1 MEGYKKEAEEQI
13 LINII
18 DQFNLPPKNEYMFT
32 EKDELELFESACLLI
47 EELVKKNPMAYIQP
61 NFHESIVDEVFEML
75 IQPFDENA
83 TIVTM
88 EDIHAF
94 MSGDY
99 SYEEKIIEIEQ
110 FITMIIDR
118 AMNLFYKHLVPIRSH
133 QNTFIRQVGINIEKM
148 ETHINYLKSVPQPEQ
163 RTNEWYAFRYKY
175 LTASNIWKAFISQS
189 TKNQLIYEKCK
200 PLATSEEGSSS
211 SQQHGVNTESPMH
224 WGHKYEP
231 VSVALYE
238 TKYNTSVSEFGCIPH
253 KSISFLAASPD
264 GINTDKTSGRYGRM
278 LEVKNIVNRE
288 INGNP
293 KMEYW
298 IQMQLQLEVCDLKE
312 CDFLETRFTEYE
324 NEEAF
329 MNDTVTMENDTMEND
344 TMENDTMENDTMEGE
359 GIEGSCNT
367 SSSSSLLFL
376 SKDYKQKG
384 IIMYFIKNGQPVYEY
399 YTPSTTSTIETY
411 QQWEEATMIKNESIM
426 WIKNIYW
433 KLDQLSCVL
442 VMRNKLW
449 FEYAKEELYAIWQ
462 IIEKERVEGY
472 EHRAP
477 KKRISSTGAG
487 NKKYNN
493 NNDSE
498 IKQTKVCYINVEN
511 IEDMGNNN

>member
-1 MEGYKKEAEEQI
+1 MELEQDKMEAEE

-32 EKDELELFESACLLI
+32 EKDELELYESACLLI
-47 EELVKKNPMAYIQP
+47 EELVRNNPMAYIQP
-61 NFHESIVDEVFEML
+61 NFHETIVDEVFEML
-75 IQPFDENA
+75 IQPFDEIA
-83 TIVTM
+83 SIVTM

-99 SYEEKIIEIEQ
+99 SYEEKIIEVEQ
-110 FITMIIDR
+110 FITTIIDK
-118 AMNLFYKHLVPIRSH
+118 AMNLFYKHIAPIRSH
-133 QNTFIRQVGINIEKM
+133 QNTFIRHAGINIEKM
-148 ETHINYLKSVPQPEQ
+148 EAHINYLKSVPQPEQ

-200 PLATSEEGSSS
+200 PLATTEEGSSSSS

-238 TKYNTSVSEFGCIPH
+238 TMYHTSVSEFGCIPH

-324 NEEAF
+324 NEEEF
-329 MNDTVTMENDTMEND
+329 MNDVAAANASEKGTP
-344 TMENDTMENDTMEGE
+344 
-359 GIEGSCNT
+359 
-367 SSSSSLLFL
+367 FL

-384 IIMYFIKNGQPVYEY
+384 IIMYFIKDGQPLYEY
-399 YTPSTTSTIETY
+399 YTPSTTSTLETY
-411 QQWEEATMIKNESIM
+411 QQWEEATMLKNESIM

-449 FEYAKEELYAIWQ
+449 FDYAKEELYAIWQ
-462 IIEKERVEGY
+462 IIEKERIEGY
-472 EHRAP
+472 DHRAP
-477 KKRISSTGAG
+477 KKRISSSSSGA
-487 NKKYNN
+487 NKKYI
-493 NNDSE
+493 NDSE

-511 IEDMGNNN
+511 IEEDNM

>member
-1 MEGYKKEAEEQI
+1 MEQDKEE

-18 DQFNLPPKNEYMFT
+18 DQFNLPPKKEYIFT
-32 EKDELELFESACLLI
+32 EKDELELYETACLLI

-61 NFHESIVDEVFEML
+61 NFHETIVDEVFEML

-99 SYEEKIIEIEQ
+99 SYEEKIIEVEQ
-110 FITMIIDR
+110 FITTIIEK
-118 AMNLFYKHLVPIRSH
+118 AMNLFYKHIAPIRSH
-133 QNTFIRQVGINIEKM
+133 QNTFIRTAETNIEKM
-148 ETHINYLKSVPQPEQ
+148 EAHINYLKSVPQPEQ

-211 SQQHGVNTESPMH
+211 SSSQQHGVNTESPMH

-231 VSVALYE
+231 VSVDLYE
-238 TKYNTSVSEFGCIPH
+238 KKYNTAVSEFGCIPH

-264 GINTDKTSGRYGRM
+264 GINTDKASGRYGRM

-324 NEEAF
+324 NEEEF
-329 MNDTVTMENDTMEND
+329 MNDAAATP
-344 TMENDTMENDTMEGE
+344 
-359 GIEGSCNT
+359 
-367 SSSSSLLFL
+367 FL

-384 IIMYFIKNGQPVYEY
+384 IIMYFIKDGQPVYEY
-399 YTPSTTSTIETY
+399 YTPSTTSTLETY
-411 QQWEEATMIKNESIM
+411 QQWEEATMLKNESIM

-449 FEYAKEELYAIWQ
+449 FDYAKEELYAIWQ
-462 IIEKERVEGY
+462 IIEKERIEGY

-477 KKRISSTGAG
+477 KKRISSSSASAN
-487 NKKYNN
+487 NKKYNT
-493 NNDSE
+493 NDSD
-498 IKQTKVCYINVEN
+498 IKPSKVCYINVEK
-511 IEDMGNNN
+511 IEEDN

>member
-1 MEGYKKEAEEQI
+1 MEEDKKEQI

-18 DQFNLPPKNEYMFT
+18 DQFNLPPKKEYIFT
-32 EKDELELFESACLLI
+32 EKDELELYETACLLI

-61 NFHESIVDEVFEML
+61 NFHETIVDEVFEML

-99 SYEEKIIEIEQ
+99 SYEEKIIEVEQ
-110 FITMIIDR
+110 FITTIIEK
-118 AMNLFYKHLVPIRSH
+118 AMNLFYKHIAPIRSH
-133 QNTFIRQVGINIEKM
+133 QNTFIRRAEINIEKM
-148 ETHINYLKSVPQPEQ
+148 EAHINYLKSVPQPEQ

-200 PLATSEEGSSS
+200 PLVTSEEGSSS

-231 VSVALYE
+231 VSVDLYE
-238 TKYNTSVSEFGCIPH
+238 KKYNTSVSEFGCIPH

-264 GINTDKTSGRYGRM
+264 GINTDKASGRYGRM

-324 NEEAF
+324 NEEEF
-329 MNDTVTMENDTMEND
+329 MKDTVTMED
-344 TMENDTMENDTMEGE
+344 EG
-359 GIEGSCNT
+359 GADATNI
-367 SSSSSLLFL
+367 SSSLPFL

-384 IIMYFIKNGQPVYEY
+384 IIMYFIKDGQPVYEY
-399 YTPSTTSTIETY
+399 YTPSTTSTLETY
-411 QQWEEATMIKNESIM
+411 QQWEEATMLKNEGIM

-462 IIEKERVEGY
+462 IIEKERIEGY

-477 KKRISSTGAG
+477 KKRIISSAG
-487 NKKYNN
+487 GVANKKYI
-493 NNDSE
+493 NDSE
-498 IKQTKVCYINVEN
+498 IKQSKVCYINVEN
-511 IEDMGNNN
+511 IEEDNM